1 VVWGLKYHEAAG
13 DVQAATAVHRTF
25 MEGLSM
31 RIITAD
37 EQEAID
43 FILEELDKARAK
55 HPIFPTDIVHCA
67 GILCEEA
74 GEAMQAALNVT
85 YHGGKVSYYREELG
99 HSGAMAI
106 RNLINLKRMKKE
118 KQ

>member
-1 VVWGLKYHEAAG
+1 MK
-13 DVQAATAVHRTF
+13 
-25 MEGLSM
+25 
-31 RIITAD
+31 RIITPD

-43 FILEELDKARAK
+43 FLLSELDKAKIK

-74 GEAMQAALNVT
+74 GEAMQAALDVT
-85 YHGGKVSYYREELG
+85 YSGGKLSDFKTELG

-106 RNLINLKRMKKE
+106 RNLLNLKWLKK
-118 KQ
+118 

>member
-1 VVWGLKYHEAAG
+1 MSN
-13 DVQAATAVHRTF
+13 R
-25 MEGLSM
+25 

-43 FILEELDKARAK
+43 FILDELDKARCK

-74 GEAMQAALNVT
+74 GEAMQAALDVT
-85 YHGGKVSYYREELG
+85 YSGGKMSDYKKELG

-106 RNLINLKRMKKE
+106 RNLLNIKWLKK
-118 KQ
+118 